1 MHPGPLE
8 GERLRLIMKELCMR
22 WIELSIL
29 YDLGPAHASMHA
41 DVAFLAAPMLSESGW
56 FVRLL
61 LCCRMDWGWFVRLDH
76 CCVTEW
82 TGAGL

>member
-8 GERLRLIMKELCMR
+8 GVRLRLIMKELCIR
-22 WIELSIL
+22 WIKLSIL
-29 YDLGPAHASMHA
+29 YDLGPAHVSMHA

-56 FVRLL
+56 FVRL
-61 LCCRMDWGWFVRLDH
+61 DH
-76 CCVTEW
+76 CGVAEW